1 MSTVRELTVPWF
13 LDRPRPGLDDP
24 SRDPDSPSRLAE
36 AVPAAGDALHAV
48 APIHREIAAF
58 TAGAVRDGDLPL
70 VVAGDCCAAIP
81 VAAGLQRAG
90 VEPALVW
97 LDAHADFNTHATSPS
112 GFLGGMPL
120 AMLTGRGDSSMLDAV
135 GAVPLPEH
143 RVRLGDARDVDPA
156 EAEALA
162 ASGVVTASSLDALLA
177 TLDEGAP
184 VHLHLDCDVV
194 TSDEVPAQ
202 SYPVAGG
209 PSAAEVEAFLAAL
222 AARTRIVAVSV
233 CAWDPVL
240 DADGESARTSR
251 RCIDAA
257 CGTTRG
263 SADR

>member
-13 LDRPRPGLDDP
+13 LDRPRPGLDGSASEP
-24 SRDPDSPSRLAE
+24 ERTRRVE
-36 AVPAAGDALHAV
+36 AVPATGDALHAV
-48 APIHREIAAF
+48 APVHREIAAF
-58 TAGAVRDGDLPL
+58 TADAVRDGDLPL

-90 VEPALVW
+90 VRPALVW
-97 LDAHADFNTHATSPS
+97 LDAHADFNTFETSPS

-120 AMLTGRGDSSMLDAV
+120 AMLTGRGDPSMLDAV
-135 GAVPLPEH
+135 GATPLAEN

-162 ASGVVTASSLDALLA
+162 ASGVVTASDLDALLA
-177 TLDEGAP
+177 TLDEGVP

-194 TSDEVPAQ
+194 TSEEVPAQ
-202 SYPVAGG
+202 SYPVPGG
-209 PSAAEVEAFLAAL
+209 PRASEVEAFLAAL

-233 CAWDPVL
+233 CAWDPGL
-240 DADGESARTSR
+240 DADGESARIGR

-257 CGTTRG
+257 CGRAG
-263 SADR
+263 DAPNR

>member
-13 LDRPRPGLDDP
+13 LDRPRPGLDGSASEP
-24 SRDPDSPSRLAE
+24 ERTRRVE
-36 AVPAAGDALHAV
+36 AVPVTGDALHAV
-48 APIHREIAAF
+48 APVHREIAAF
-58 TAGAVRDGDLPL
+58 AADAVREGDLPL

-90 VEPALVW
+90 IEPALVW
-97 LDAHADFNTHATSPS
+97 LDAHADFNTFETSPS

-120 AMLTGRGDSSMLDAV
+120 AMLTGRGDPSMLDAV
-135 GAVPLPEH
+135 GATPLPED
-143 RVRLGDARDVDPA
+143 RVRLGDARDVDPD

-162 ASGVVTASSLDALLA
+162 ASGVVTASDLDALLA
-177 TLDEGAP
+177 TLDEGTP

-194 TSDEVPAQ
+194 TSEEVPAQ
-202 SYPVAGG
+202 SYPVPGG

-233 CAWDPVL
+233 CAWDPAL
-240 DADGESARTSR
+240 DADGESARMSR

-257 CGTTRG
+257 CGRAG
-263 SADR
+263 DAPNR